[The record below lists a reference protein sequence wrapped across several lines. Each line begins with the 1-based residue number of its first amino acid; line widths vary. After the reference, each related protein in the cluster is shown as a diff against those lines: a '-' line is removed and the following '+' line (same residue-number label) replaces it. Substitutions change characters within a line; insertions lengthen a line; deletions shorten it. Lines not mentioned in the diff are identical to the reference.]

1 MPFRN
6 QDYSPEKLAMMYG
19 LLDECVAI
27 AVRGDPDPDETTLQ
41 DVRMRLAEIILGA
54 AAAGVEDPAMLKQIA
69 LRDFARQRKEG

>member
-27 AVRGDPDPDETTLQ
+27 AVEGDPDPDERTLQ
-41 DVRMRLAEIILGA
+41 EVRMKLAELILGA
-54 AAAGVEDPAMLKQIA
+54 AAAGMEDPTMLKQIA
-69 LRDFARQRKEG
+69 LRDFLRQRKEG